1 VRRTAKTDHVLLF
14 GQHGGTCFLI
24 STTWRV
30 LGSRDLFGEEVVPL
44 LLVQDAFL
52 EDDDLRAQL
61 GILSGELLVLEAEV
75 RGRLLGH
82 DGLLLLPLLFYTL
95 KQKMKTLWLGVEEM
109 QSVLWIRDILV
120 RIRGAGS
127 GSCSF

>member
-1 VRRTAKTDHVLLF
+1 MEW
-14 GQHGGTCFLI
+14 I
-24 STTWRV
+24 
-30 LGSRDLFGEEVVPL
+30 RDLFSEKVVPL

-82 DGLLLLPLLFYTL
+82 DGLLLLPPLLLHSET
-95 KQKMKTLWLGVEEM
+95 ESED
-109 QSVLWIRDILV
+109 SVVGGGRNAVSVVDP
-120 RIRGAGS
+120 
-127 GSCSF
+127 